1 MIGIIVA
8 LAFLVVMGGAGF
20 FVFKEVKKNN
30 EALKGTVN
38 TNNIENAQDF
48 LPFNDVPTNAIDLGN
63 HHYRMIIETSS
74 TNYKL
79 RTPQEQNIID
89 MTFQSFLN
97 GLTHPIT
104 LYVQTRKL
112 DMTKVL
118 EHIQVENEKIIQ
130 EFPSLEN
137 YAVQYYN
144 EMLNLEDY
152 VGNSIQKK
160 KYIIV
165 PYDEALTM
173 DIPEYEKY
181 DMSMKELTARTN
193 NIADNLRGIGIS
205 TRILEREEIIE
216 LLYYTFHKGESGLA
230 DNVIDEYLSTFV
242 EGNKNP
248 LKDATNEEK
257 IDMIL
262 YQAQMRV
269 RYEVMKDIVNDK
281 ENEDLYLFER
291 VEKVYKE
298 LTDTRNLF
306 ENGQLYYENEQNLYE
321 EENKQTQQN
330 YVNFED

>member
-20 FVFKEVKKNN
+20 LVFKEVKKNN

-38 TNNIENAQDF
+38 TNSVENAQDF
-48 LPFNDVPTNAIDLGN
+48 LPFKDVPTNAIDLGN

-89 MTFQSFLN
+89 MTFQEFLN

-104 LYVQTRKL
+104 LYIQTRKL

-118 EHIQVENEKIIQ
+118 EHIETENVKIIQ
-130 EFPSLEN
+130 EFPTLEN

-144 EMLNLEDY
+144 EMLHLEDY

-173 DIPEYEKY
+173 DIPENEKY

-205 TRILEREEIIE
+205 TRILEREEIVE

-230 DNVIDEYLSTFV
+230 DNVIDNYLSTFV
-242 EGNKNP
+242 DSSRNP

-257 IDMIL
+257 VDMIL

-269 RYEVMKDIVNDK
+269 RYEVMKDVVSSKQDS
-281 ENEDLYLFER
+281 DLQLFER
-291 VEKVYKE
+291 VEQVYKD

-306 ENGQLYYENEQNLYE
+306 ENGQLYYENENEQGYYE
-321 EENKQTQQN
+321 NNQQN
-330 YVNFED
+330 NLVQFED